1 MSSTRPDLTQ
11 LAVDRRDT
19 DRPVCAPPRRLF
31 SRYVLPLL
39 ILGGFVGLLAWA
51 SRAQWQA
58 RRDVCVVPVVVTR
71 AEVQQAGTPLF
82 QAPGW
87 IEPRPAPYLVTAI
100 AEGVINELLVVEGQA
115 VEPGQPVA
123 RLVDADAKLA
133 VQRAEAEVERRE
145 ALAATA
151 LAERD
156 FAEQRLKSPVH
167 LDALLADAEAALA
180 DVETRRGQLPAQ
192 IEAAEAR
199 RKFAEQ
205 DLEGKQAASDAL
217 AARIVQ
223 RATADRDAA
232 AADLK
237 ELQKRVPLLERQAAA
252 LQRRCKALA
261 TQRELLLEERRKLA
275 DAEAQARL
283 SQADSKLAR
292 TELAVAQL
300 RLERMTVRAPIAGR
314 VLHLLARPGTRLMG
328 LAMHA
333 QQDSSTV
340 VSLYRPDVL
349 QVRVDVRLEDVDELS
364 IGQPVRIDTPAL
376 SVPLDGEVLAL
387 TSLANIQKNTLEV
400 KVAIRNPP
408 PLLRP
413 EMLATVTF
421 LAPPGSNES
430 GSSGP
435 AERIL
440 VPRQL
445 VEGRGDS
452 ATVWIVDAQDRARK
466 RTVRLGRA
474 GTAELV
480 EVTAGVAPT
489 DRVISSGRENLEEGM
504 FLRISSEDASIGI
517 GLAPGTSGLNMETGQ
532 SHGTR

>member
-1 MSSTRPDLTQ
+1 MSSTKPDLTQ
-11 LAVDRRDT
+11 LAVDRQRT
-19 DRPVCAPPRRLF
+19 VSLGCAPPRRLF
-31 SRYVLPLL
+31 SRYVLPVM

-51 SRAQWQA
+51 SSAQWRT
-58 RRDVCVVPVVVTR
+58 RRDVTVVPVVVSR
-71 AEVQQAGTPLF
+71 AAVQPVGTPLF

-100 AEGVINELLVVEGQA
+100 AEGVIKELLVVEGQA
-115 VEPGQPVA
+115 VEAGQPVA
-123 RLVDADAKLA
+123 LLVDADAKLA

-151 LAERD
+151 VAERD

-180 DVETRRGQLPAQ
+180 DVETRLGQLPSQ

-205 DLEGKQAASDAL
+205 DLEGKKAASNVL
-217 AARIVQ
+217 ATRIVQ

-232 AADLK
+232 AADLR
-237 ELQKRVPLLERQAAA
+237 ELQERGPLLERQAAA
-252 LQRRCKALA
+252 LRRRCAALS
-261 TQRELLLEERRKLA
+261 TQRELLLDETRKLA

-283 SQADSKLAR
+283 SEADSALAR
-292 TELAVAQL
+292 TDLAVAQL

-340 VSLYRPDVL
+340 VSLYRPEAL
-349 QVRVDVRLEDVDELS
+349 QLRVDVRLEDVDELS
-364 IGQPVRIDTPAL
+364 TGQPVRIETPAAGE
-376 SVPLDGEVLAL
+376 PLDGEVLAL

-400 KVAIRNPP
+400 KVAIKNPP

-413 EMLATVTF
+413 EMLATATF
-421 LAPPGSNES
+421 LAPAGANDSDSAES
-430 GSSGP
+430 T
-435 AERIL
+435 ERIL

-445 VEGRGDS
+445 VEGNGDS
-452 ATVWIVDAQDRARK
+452 ATVWIVDAEDRARK
-466 RTVRLGRA
+466 RSARLGRG

-480 EVTAGVAPT
+480 EVASGVAPT
-489 DRVISSGRENLEEGM
+489 DRLISSGRENLVEGT
-504 FLRISSEDASIGI
+504 LVRISHEDASIGMSHS
-517 GLAPGTSGLNMETGQ
+517 PGATERNTNRGQ
-532 SHGTR
+532 PNGTR